1 MVSRVGRSRTG
12 FVPLAGI
19 ALLVC
24 TAPVAGM
31 QEPDRPA
38 GWLGVRVTQNYIC
51 SWERG
56 DPEGDCDLVLDITQV
71 QEGGPAEVGGLL
83 PGDRMIAINGQD
95 LTFQTWDPLR
105 ESIRAGTPVSIDVM
119 REDARHF
126 ARVTPRLFN
135 RASEV
140 GDWIGTAARGR
151 TRVTQAGQQSVF
163 VVTLTELDRREGG
176 AAFAITVRDTEDEG
190 VAFEPAAL
198 RVMDG
203 RLRLVPISDGVS
215 IDVPELRREIVG
227 TLRGI
232 TDSSYER
239 AANAVQVVEG
249 IRARLPSDA
258 ELRERLTRIAQVG
271 LEEIRL
277 ATTFRRSWAG
287 AQFVSAGPGLATA
300 VEADSE
306 GLLVVRVIR
315 DTPADRLGLR
325 EGDVVFEA
333 GGKPLREVSELVWIV
348 DSAEG
353 DVEIKWNRRGREMSG
368 VYRRR

>member
-1 MVSRVGRSRTG
+1 MVSWARRSRTG
-12 FVPLAGI
+12 LVPLA
-19 ALLVC
+19 AMAVLVF
-24 TAPVAGM
+24 TGPVVGA
-31 QEPDRPA
+31 QDPERPA
-38 GWLGVRVTQNYIC
+38 GWLGVRVTQNYVC
-51 SWERG
+51 TWV
-56 DPEGDCDLVLDITQV
+56 DDDTEGECDLVLDISEV
-71 QEGGPAEVGGLL
+71 QEGGPAHAGGLQ

-105 ESIRAGTPVSIDVM
+105 ESIQAGTPVSIDVM
-119 REDARHF
+119 RDDARYF
-126 ARVTPRLFN
+126 ARVTPGVRS
-135 RASEV
+135 RSSEV
-140 GDWIGTAARGR
+140 GDWLGTSPRARRVARAGR
-151 TRVTQAGQQSVF
+151 PSVF

-176 AAFAITVRDTEDEG
+176 SAFAITVRDNEDEG
-190 VAFEPAAL
+190 VEFEPAAL
-198 RVMDG
+198 HVTNG
-203 RLRLVPISDGVS
+203 RLRLVPISEGVAVD
-215 IDVPELRREIVG
+215 IPELRREIVG

-249 IRARLPSDA
+249 IRSRLPSDA

-315 DTPADRLGLR
+315 NTPADRLGLR

-333 GGKPLREVSELVWIV
+333 GGEPVREVGELVQIV

-353 DVEIKWNRRGREMSG
+353 PVEIRWNRKGREMSG
-368 VYRRR
+368 TTRRR